1 MFYVLVPCPMHAVHL
16 GARFEMPKSFHA
28 FNRKWTDHGYYES
41 VKTKEIWTLKNL
53 ITLYAYNFLSFENAK
68 HSIQHWLDLQVTGT
82 WDKFSILF
90 GLLILLF
97 FHDCLIN
104 VTCYFCIFSDQMMMT
119 WRSFETASTTA
130 SIELSYCAMNQ
141 SQMMVVF

>member
-1 MFYVLVPCPMHAVHL
+1 MHAVHL
-16 GARFEMPKSFHA
+16 GARFEMPKSFYA

-68 HSIQHWLDLQVTGT
+68 HSIQHWLDFASDRYMRQILNFV
-82 WDKFSILF
+82 WAFNFIIFSWLS
-90 GLLILLF
+90 
-97 FHDCLIN
+97 IN

-119 WRSFETASTTA
+119 
-130 SIELSYCAMNQ
+130 
-141 SQMMVVF
+141 